1 MARRSLS
8 SLRENL
14 TQVEEQTAAERNLP
28 LASIRLPPQQPRR
41 YFDPEKLQQLAQ
53 SILEHGILEPI
64 LVRPIPQKLNVYE
77 LVAGERRYQAAQQL
91 ELTEIPVVVREL
103 TDSEALQLALV
114 ENLQREDLNPVEETE
129 GVLHLLAMKLE
140 LEIAELPPLLHR
152 LQYEQKKAS
161 NNVVGTSELEILESV
176 FTALGLMSWE
186 SFVNHRLPLLNLPHE
201 ILEALRQGRIAYTKA
216 QTISRVKNVSSRQR
230 LLEKTIKENLSLR
243 EIRERIKALHP
254 KLESQSPK
262 ATIETLSRRV
272 IKAKLWENPKK
283 WKQAQTILSKLE
295 ALIAED

>member
-1 MARRSLS
+1 MARCSLS

-14 TQVEEQTAAERNLP
+14 TQVEEQTASERNLP

-64 LVRPIPQKLNVYE
+64 LVRPIPKELNVYE
-77 LVAGERRYQAAQQL
+77 LVAGERRYQAALQL
-91 ELTEIPVVVREL
+91 KLTEIPVVVREL

-161 NNVVGTSELEILESV
+161 NNVVGTSELEIVESV

-243 EIRERIKALHP
+243 EIRERIRALNP
-254 KLESQSPK
+254 ELEVKSPK
-262 ATIETLSRRV
+262 TKIETLSRRV

-283 WKQAQTILSKLE
+283 WKQAQTLLSKLE

>member
-1 MARRSLS
+1 M
-8 SLRENL
+8 
-14 TQVEEQTAAERNLP
+14 
-28 LASIRLPPQQPRR
+28 
-41 YFDPEKLQQLAQ
+41 
-53 SILEHGILEPI
+53 EHGILEPI
-64 LVRPIPQKLNVYE
+64 LVRPIPKELNVYE

-91 ELTEIPVVVREL
+91 KLTEIPVVVREL

-129 GVLHLLAMKLE
+129 GILHLLAMKLE

-161 NNVVGTSELEILESV
+161 NNGVGTSELEIVESV

-243 EIRERIKALHP
+243 EIRERIRALNP
-254 KLESQSPK
+254 ELEVKSPK
-262 ATIETLSRRV
+262 TKIETLSRRV

-283 WKQAQTILSKLE
+283 WKQAQTLLSKLE